1 MKAGKLLD
9 EVLKYM
15 WFYFTQKQRENY
27 VKQLILEYLEN
38 SKNYRQNK

>member
-1 MKAGKLLD
+1 MD

-15 WFYFTQKQRENY
+15 WFYFRQKQRENY